1 MADNASTQWQAIRPE
16 LWIWADWEADYGI
29 YDGGTGETHL
39 LSELPAEV
47 LRQLSR
53 HVMTA
58 AALTANLASLCE
70 VEMAPAWTRKI
81 GGILSEL
88 ADLELIEPVR
98 L

>member
-53 HVMTA
+53 HVMTE
-58 AALTANLASLCE
+58 AALTAKLARLCE
-70 VEMAPAWTRKI
+70 VEETDDWMRKI
-81 GGILSEL
+81 AGLLAEL
-88 ADLELIEPVR
+88 ADIELIEPIGP
-98 L
+98 